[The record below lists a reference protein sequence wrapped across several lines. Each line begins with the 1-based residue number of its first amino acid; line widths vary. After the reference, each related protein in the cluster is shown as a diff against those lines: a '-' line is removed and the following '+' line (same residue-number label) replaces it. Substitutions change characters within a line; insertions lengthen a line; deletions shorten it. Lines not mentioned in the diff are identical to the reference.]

1 MYEKKQKRKKKKKRA
16 TKEFERGNT
25 RYGTVF
31 RERERASVVS
41 LDRFRVRSSVL
52 SHTLNA

>member
-1 MYEKKQKRKKKKKRA
+1 MYEKKKKERKKERRA